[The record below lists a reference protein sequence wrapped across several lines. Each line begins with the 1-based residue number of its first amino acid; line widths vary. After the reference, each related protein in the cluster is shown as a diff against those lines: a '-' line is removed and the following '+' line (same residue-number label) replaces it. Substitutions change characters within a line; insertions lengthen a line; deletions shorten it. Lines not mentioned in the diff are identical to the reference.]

1 MKNAKTLVPII
12 CVLVGLG
19 VGFLAGFEFKTYR
32 LNKSFSGNQ
41 TAGKGN
47 IQQTTKGN
55 VQQTTNRG
63 GAVFGS
69 ILSMDDKSVTVKL
82 SDGSSKI
89 VLFSDST
96 TYTNTIDAAKS
107 DLKVGENVA
116 VSGTSNSDGSV
127 TAASVQINPK
137 FQMGA
142 QSFQN
147 PTSSGST
154 KTTKTT
160 EQSFDGPPPGGP
172 MMP

>member
-19 VGFLAGFEFKTYR
+19 VGFFAGFEFKAYQ
-32 LNKSFSGNQ
+32 LKKSFGGNQ
-41 TAGKGN
+41 TAGGKGN
-47 IQQTTKGN
+47 TQQ
-55 VQQTTNRG
+55 QQMGTRG
-63 GAVFGS
+63 GVVFGS
-69 ILSMDDKSVTVKL
+69 ILSMDDKSITVKL
-82 SDGSSKI
+82 ADGSSKI
-89 VLFSDST
+89 VLFGDST
-96 TYTNTIDAAKS
+96 TYTNTVDAAKS

-137 FQMGA
+137 FQMNA

-160 EQSFDGPPPGGP
+160 EQSFNGPPPGGP